1 MSNLIVHLKDV
12 PTHVWLM
19 LLFLVLLGGY
29 YIRPDE
35 VTHDL
40 LKADFG
46 ALLLS
51 LTNGSIHPPTPPPNP
66 ITP

>member
-1 MSNLIVHLKDV
+1 MTDLITHLKDV

-19 LLFLVLLGGY
+19 LLFLVLLCGY

-51 LTNGSIHPPTPPPNP
+51 LTSGQRTVNTPPHQNP
-66 ITP
+66 